1 MRVLN
6 NLLRMTRKFLPVIS
20 VEKYEI
26 LPNKRIKTKHHV
38 DREEIWDPDSGLKQA
53 DKENIFLLLNLPT

>member
-38 DREEIWDPDSGLKQA
+38 DREEIWVKAS
-53 DKENIFLLLNLPT
+53 